1 MNNVLNMSSQNA
13 ILSNILFL
21 FIFRFPLLLSNYNFI
36 LYEFQFK
43 QKEEKTNLNTLIVK
57 PEIKVLLT
65 LFVTNAIET
74 SL

>member
-1 MNNVLNMSSQNA
+1 MSSQNA

-43 QKEEKTNLNTLIVK
+43 QKEEKSKFEYFDCKARNQSFIDFICH
-57 PEIKVLLT
+57 ECH
-65 LFVTNAIET
+65 
-74 SL
+74 

>member
-1 MNNVLNMSSQNA
+1 MSSQNP

>member
-1 MNNVLNMSSQNA
+1 MSSQNA